1 MGASDRTVRH
11 LRLRA
16 PDAQAA
22 THAAHRL
29 EDALRCASLPDTGE
43 RVLLVRRLHL
53 GRLPAGLSSQSL
65 ALLIEQRVAAIGGEW
80 VPGDEPRAAQS
91 DTVFF
96 ASRLQAAQAA
106 LRRRAMGLPLD
117 GWHWSLALPGVRVD
131 ASPAVFLA
139 QLVDALALQPAAPL
153 VLREWVADA
162 ARAGTAA
169 WLVRHMDAPT
179 ARRVVVGTGAHADPV
194 SGVPVAMRDPHGGM
208 HALPI
213 AAAMPAWLP
222 AVLRAARWHALPARA
237 QGTPP
242 DGAPARGAGTPPH
255 ADAAGAARPHA
266 PPRRGARARHA
277 AAALPAV
284 DAGTAPALAL
294 AVPAASDPLRTA
306 PGAACRWDEDLVTGV
321 GGLVFLLPVL
331 DRLGFAAWQAEQP
344 EAPLAACVLRAALQR
359 LRVPDDDPAWVL
371 VASLPQPPSHAA
383 RAWTTPTGWRDA
395 RIGVAHDGHA
405 ITPDAMAAR
414 WLAAVRRYLRR
425 VARIGLAS
433 LCLRGARVQWSRTH
447 LDLRFAP
454 GDADV
459 RVRRMGLDLDPG
471 WLPWLERVV
480 FIHYR
485 QGDAR

>member
-65 ALLIEQRVAAIGGEW
+65 SLLIEQRVAAIGGEW
-80 VPGDEPRAAQS
+80 VPGDEPRAARS
-91 DTVFF
+91 DTAFF

-106 LRRRAMGLPLD
+106 LRRRATGLPLE
-117 GWHWSLALPGVRVD
+117 GWHWALALPGVRMD
-131 ASPAVFLA
+131 APPAVFLA

-162 ARAGTAA
+162 VRAGTAA

-194 SGVPVAMRDPHGGM
+194 SGVPVAMRDPHGGV
-208 HALPI
+208 HALPV

-222 AVLRAARWHALPARA
+222 AVLRAARWHAAPERA

-242 DGAPARGAGTPPH
+242 ATAPAGDAGTPPH
-255 ADAAGAARPHA
+255 ADAAEAAGPHGA
-266 PPRRGARARHA
+266 PRRDARVPQA
-277 AAALPAV
+277 AAALPAAE
-284 DAGTAPALAL
+284 AGTAPAPAR
-294 AVPAASDPLRTA
+294 AVPTASDPLRTA
-306 PGAACRWDEDLVTGV
+306 AGAALRFDEDLVTGV

-331 DRLGFAAWQAEQP
+331 DRLGFASWQAEQP

-359 LRVPDDDPAWVL
+359 LRVPDGDPAWVL

-383 RAWTTPTGWRDA
+383 RVWTVPTGWRDA
-395 RIGVAHDGHA
+395 RIGVAHDAHA

-414 WLAAVRRYLRR
+414 WLVAVRRYLRR

-433 LCLRGARVQWSRTH
+433 LCLRVARVQWSRTH

-485 QGDAR
+485 QGDAP

>member
-1 MGASDRTVRH
+1 VATSDRTVRH

-16 PDAQAA
+16 PNAQAA
-22 THAAHRL
+22 THAAHQL

-43 RVLLVRRLHL
+43 RVLLVRRLQL
-53 GRLPAGLSSQSL
+53 GRLPVGLSSQSL
-65 ALLIEQRVAAIGGEW
+65 SLLIEQRVAAVGGEW
-80 VPGDEPRAAQS
+80 VHGGEARAAHRN
-91 DTVFF
+91 TVFF
-96 ASRLQAAQAA
+96 ANRLQAAQAA
-106 LRRRAMGLPLD
+106 LQRRATGLPLD

-131 ASPAVFLA
+131 APPAVFLA

-162 ARAGTAA
+162 VRAGAAA
-169 WLVRHMDAPT
+169 WLVRHMDASM
-179 ARRVVVGTGAHADPV
+179 ARRVVVWTGAHAEPV
-194 SGVPVAMRDPHGGM
+194 SVAVVAMRDPQGPV

-213 AAAMPAWLP
+213 AAATTAWLT
-222 AVLRAARWHALPARA
+222 AVLRTARWHAVPGRA
-237 QGTPP
+237 QGAPLA
-242 DGAPARGAGTPPH
+242 GAPASEAGALPH
-255 ADAAGAARPHA
+255 AEAAVADGPHKA
-266 PPRRGARARHA
+266 PRRGARARHA
-277 AAALPAV
+277 AATVPAA
-284 DAGTAPALAL
+284 DAGAAPAAP
-294 AVPAASDPLRTA
+294 AMPAASDPLRVA
-306 PGAACRWDEDLVTGV
+306 PAAPLGFADGIATGA

-331 DRLGFAAWQAEQP
+331 DRLGFACWQAEQP
-344 EAPLAACVLRAALQR
+344 EAPLAAAVLHAALQR
-359 LRVPDDDPAWVL
+359 LRVPEDDPAWAL

-383 RAWTTPTGWRDA
+383 RTWTAPTGWRDA

-405 ITPDAMAAR
+405 IAPDAMAAR
-414 WLAAVRRYLRR
+414 WLAAARRYLRR

-454 GDADV
+454 GEADV

-480 FIHYR
+480 SIHYR

>member
-16 PDAQAA
+16 PSAQAA

-53 GRLPAGLSSQSL
+53 GRLPVGLSSQSL
-65 ALLIEQRVAAIGGEW
+65 SLLIEQRVTAVGGEW
-80 VPGDEPRAAQS
+80 VHGGEARAARS

-106 LRRRAMGLPLD
+106 LQRRAMGLPLD
-117 GWHWSLALPGVRVD
+117 GWHWPLALPGVRVD

-139 QLVDALALQPAAPL
+139 QLVDALALQSAEPL

-162 ARAGTAA
+162 VRVGAAA

-179 ARRVVVGTGAHADPV
+179 ARRVMVWTGAHADPV
-194 SGVPVAMRDPHGGM
+194 SGVPVAMRDPHGPV
-208 HALPI
+208 HALPT
-213 AAAMPAWLP
+213 AAVVPAWLP
-222 AVLRAARWHALPARA
+222 AVLRVARWHEIPERAQVTLPA
-237 QGTPP
+237 
-242 DGAPARGAGTPPH
+242 GASARGAGTPPH
-255 ADAAGAARPHA
+255 AEVAAGPHRA
-266 PPRRGARARHA
+266 PRRDARARQA
-277 AAALPAV
+277 AAVSPAA
-284 DAGTAPALAL
+284 DAVTAPAPPAL
-294 AVPAASDPLRTA
+294 AVPTASNPLRKA
-306 PGAACRWDEDLVTGV
+306 PEGPSRFDEDLVTGV

-331 DRLGFAAWQAEQP
+331 DRLGFASWQAEQP
-344 EAPLAACVLRAALQR
+344 EAPLAASVLHAALQR
-359 LRVPDDDPAWVL
+359 LRVPDSDPAWAL
-371 VASLPQPPSHAA
+371 VASLPQLSSHAA
-383 RAWTTPTGWRDA
+383 RAWTAPPGWRDA

-414 WLAAVRRYLRR
+414 WLAAARRYLRR

-433 LCLRGARVQWSRTH
+433 LCLRVARVQWSRTH

-485 QGDAR
+485 QGDAG